1 MTGMSQSKSA
11 IGLQFSLLAGTT
23 ATTNIAVT
31 GIATSDSIIFC
42 AHISTAAA
50 IATMA
55 DITSEVSVT
64 SAGNIQLSSTD
75 TSSDALLLIWNDNS
89 L

>member
-1 MTGMSQSKSA
+1 MTMTQSKSA
-11 IGLQFSLLAGTT
+11 FNLQVSVLAGTT

-31 GIATSDSIIFC
+31 GIATSDKIVWC
-42 AHISTAAA
+42 GHLSTAAA
-50 IATMA
+50 IATLA

-75 TSSDALLLIWNDNS
+75 TSSDALLLFWIDTS

>member
-1 MTGMSQSKSA
+1 MSGMDKARSSMNLR
-11 IGLQFSLLAGTT
+11 IDLIDGTT

-31 GIATSDSIIFC
+31 GIATDDEIIFC
-42 AHISTAAA
+42 GHISTKAA
-50 IATMA
+50 IATLA

-75 TSSDALLLIWNDNS
+75 TSSDQLMLMWIDTS
-89 L
+89 K